1 MQYDPTLHSAVAVAR
16 ARTVVVLLKRLQVVA
31 ALSSGRSNRFGHRRL
46 QRLLRHH
53 SNSSN
58 SSSSVNNN
66 NNNNSLP
73 VGRLHPRRPRVASR
87 VPLSVVVVAVVGG
100 RASNA

>member
-1 MQYDPTLHSAVAVAR
+1 MQYVPTLLSAVAVAR
-16 ARTVVVLLKRLQVVA
+16 ARTAVVVLKGLQVVA
-31 ALSSGRSNRFGHRRL
+31 PVSSGSSNRVGQRRL
-46 QRLLRHH
+46 RRLLRHR

-58 SSSSVNNN
+58 NSSSVNN

>member
-1 MQYDPTLHSAVAVAR
+1 MQYVPTLLSAVAVAR
-16 ARTVVVLLKRLQVVA
+16 ARTAVVVLKGLQVVA
-31 ALSSGRSNRFGHRRL
+31 TVSSGSSNRVGQRRL
-46 QRLLRHH
+46 RRLLRHR
-53 SNSSN
+53 SNSSDN
-58 SSSSVNNN
+58 SGSVNNDN
-66 NNNNSLP
+66 HNSRP

>member
-1 MQYDPTLHSAVAVAR
+1 MRYDPTLLAGVAEAM
-16 ARTVVVLLKRLQVVA
+16 ARTAVVVLKGLQVVA
-31 ALSSGRSNRFGHRRL
+31 TVSSGSSNRFGQRRL
-46 QRLLRHH
+46 RRLLRHR

-58 SSSSVNNN
+58 NSSSVNNN

>member
-1 MQYDPTLHSAVAVAR
+1 MQYVPTLLSAVAVAR
-16 ARTVVVLLKRLQVVA
+16 ARTAVVVLKGLQVVA
-31 ALSSGRSNRFGHRRL
+31 TVSSGSSNRFGQRRL
-46 QRLLRHH
+46 RRLLRHR

-58 SSSSVNNN
+58 NSSSVNN

>member
-1 MQYDPTLHSAVAVAR
+1 MQYVPTLLSAVAVAR
-16 ARTVVVLLKRLQVVA
+16 ARTAVVVLKGLQVVA
-31 ALSSGRSNRFGHRRL
+31 TVSSGSSNRFGHRRPR
-46 QRLLRHH
+46 RLLRHR

-58 SSSSVNNN
+58 NSSSVNN

>member
-1 MQYDPTLHSAVAVAR
+1 MQYVPTLLSAVAVAR
-16 ARTVVVLLKRLQVVA
+16 ARTAVVVLKGLQVVA
-31 ALSSGRSNRFGHRRL
+31 TVSSGSSNRFGQRRL
-46 QRLLRHH
+46 RRLLRHR

-58 SSSSVNNN
+58 NSSSVN

>member
-1 MQYDPTLHSAVAVAR
+1 MQYVPTLLSAVAVAR
-16 ARTVVVLLKRLQVVA
+16 ARTAVVVLKGLQVVA
-31 ALSSGRSNRFGHRRL
+31 TVSSGSSNRFGQRRL
-46 QRLLRHH
+46 RRLLRHR

-58 SSSSVNNN
+58 NSSSVNN

-87 VPLSVVVVAVVGG
+87 VPLSVVVVAVLGG

>member
-1 MQYDPTLHSAVAVAR
+1 MQYVPTLLSAVAVAR
-16 ARTVVVLLKRLQVVA
+16 ARTAVVVLKGLQVVA
-31 ALSSGRSNRFGHRRL
+31 TVSSGSSNRVGQRRL
-46 QRLLRHH
+46 RRLLRHR

-58 SSSSVNNN
+58 NSSSVNN